1 MIKVPARLL
10 LNAMACLCA
19 LNATCVRA
27 AASPELKEAVAK
39 AIDARAK
46 LVQEMVDSVYSF
58 AEPGFQEVK
67 TSEYLTGI
75 LKSNGFTIKMGVA
88 GIPTA
93 WTATWGA
100 DGPLISLGSDIDA
113 LLGLSQV
120 PGSPTLKPQIPGAPG
135 HGEGHNSGMPAMI
148 VAAIATK
155 EVMQKNGIKGRIML
169 WPGVAE
175 ELLATKAYYVRDGL
189 FKDVDATIFAHVASE
204 FTTSWGPAGNNGLVS
219 VEYTFRGKSSHAAGA
234 PWAGRS
240 ALDAVELMDIAWNM
254 RREHLPLT
262 QRSHNIISYGGGQP
276 NVVPDF
282 ATSWYYFREQDFAG
296 IRSLYEIGN
305 TIANAAAMAT
315 ETTVTRQVLGYAAPN
330 FGNKPL
336 AEAAYENI
344 KAVGM
349 PKWSLDDQAFAK
361 VVQEANKLNPK
372 PLATEVSP
380 ITTPDSAPTAG
391 RGSSDDI
398 GDVMW
403 AVPTITIRY
412 PSNIPNTIGHNVTA
426 AIAMAT
432 PIAHKGAVAAGKAA
446 AMTVLD
452 LMSTPELIAA
462 AKDYYN
468 NVQLKD
474 TKYDPVLTPQD
485 KPGIHLNKD
494 LMEKMR
500 PAMSKLYYEPKKYR
514 SYLEQLGITYPN
526 VGTAPVR

>member
-1 MIKVPARLL
+1 
-10 LNAMACLCA
+10 
-19 LNATCVRA
+19 
-27 AASPELKEAVAK
+27 
-39 AIDARAK
+39 
-46 LVQEMVDSVYSF
+46 
-58 AEPGFQEVK
+58 
-67 TSEYLTGI
+67 
-75 LKSNGFTIKMGVA
+75 
-88 GIPTA
+88 
-93 WTATWGA
+93 
-100 DGPLISLGSDIDA
+100 
-113 LLGLSQV
+113 
-120 PGSPTLKPQIPGAPG
+120 
-135 HGEGHNSGMPAMI
+135 
-148 VAAIATK
+148 
-155 EVMQKNGIKGRIML
+155 
-169 WPGVAE
+169 
-175 ELLATKAYYVRDGL
+175 
-189 FKDVDATIFAHVASE
+189 
-204 FTTSWGPAGNNGLVS
+204 
-219 VEYTFRGKSSHAAGA
+219 
-234 PWAGRS
+234 
-240 ALDAVELMDIAWNM
+240 
-254 RREHLPLT
+254 
-262 QRSHNIISYGGGQP
+262 
-276 NVVPDF
+276 VVPDF

-349 PKWSLDDQAFAK
+349 PTWSDDDQAFAK
-361 VVQEANKLNPK
+361 AVQEANKLK
-372 PLATEVSP
+372 VQPLATEVSP
-380 ITTPDSAPTAG
+380 ITTPESAATAG
-391 RGSSDDI
+391 RGTSDDI

-452 LMSTPELIAA
+452 LMSTPELITA

-474 TKYDPVLTPQD
+474 TKYDSVLTPQD

-500 PAMSKLYYEPKKYR
+500 PPMSKLYYDPKKYR
-514 SYLEQLGITYPN
+514 SYLEQLGIAYPN
-526 VGTAPVR
+526 LTTTPASGQ